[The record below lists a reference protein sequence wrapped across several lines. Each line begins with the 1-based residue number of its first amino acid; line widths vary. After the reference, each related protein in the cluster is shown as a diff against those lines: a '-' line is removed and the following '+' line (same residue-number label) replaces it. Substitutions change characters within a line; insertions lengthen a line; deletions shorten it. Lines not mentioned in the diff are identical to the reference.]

1 MKITIIVPTFN
12 RSETL
17 SIALASALSQGDA
30 ETVDVLVID
39 DGSTDDTPALL
50 SNLQSKHVNLR
61 VVRTANGGV
70 TEARNYGLSH
80 LLPES
85 QFVTFLDSDDVLPKN
100 RLVTDLA
107 RFKGDPS
114 LELTYGQMELTDA
127 LDPVTMTPPPT
138 ARVARVTGIH
148 LSCCLFRRSLIERIG
163 RFDLDFVQAE
173 DTDYILR
180 VFETDTRFVQT
191 DTLCLYY
198 RRHPGNMT
206 ARLDE
211 TRRFF
216 ALALLKSMR
225 RRKADP
231 TRRLV
236 KPDFEVEILRELG
249 SF

>member
-1 MKITIIVPTFN
+1 
-12 RSETL
+12 
-17 SIALASALSQGDA
+17 
-30 ETVDVLVID
+30 
-39 DGSTDDTPALL
+39 
-50 SNLQSKHVNLR
+50 
-61 VVRTANGGV
+61 
-70 TEARNYGLSH
+70 
-80 LLPES
+80 
-85 QFVTFLDSDDVLPKN
+85 
-100 RLVTDLA
+100 
-107 RFKGDPS
+107 
-114 LELTYGQMELTDA
+114 
-127 LDPVTMTPPPT
+127 
-138 ARVARVTGIH
+138 
-148 LSCCLFRRSLIERIG
+148 
-163 RFDLDFVQAE
+163 LDFVQAE

-206 ARLDE
+206 ARRDE

-236 KPDFEVEILRELG
+236 KPDFEVELLRELG